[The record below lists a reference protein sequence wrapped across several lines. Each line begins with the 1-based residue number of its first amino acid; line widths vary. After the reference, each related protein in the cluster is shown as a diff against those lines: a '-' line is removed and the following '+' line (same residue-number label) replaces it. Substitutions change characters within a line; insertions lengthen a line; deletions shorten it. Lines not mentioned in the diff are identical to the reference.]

1 MVSFYGFYTTFTI
14 IVSLASI
21 VSLGFLINKYNNTAG
36 NECDVNKYKI
46 EYNLYKL
53 TLFLLI
59 GVIFRSMLQTLGY
72 CCTKNTENTTGR
84 GFIIFLMIL
93 VFITQCLGSILILDV
108 FSKNHE
114 GKKEIFLD
122 SYLQKFMKS
131 NMDINKI
138 LSS

>member
-1 MVSFYGFYTTFTI
+1 MDLHINIEDKEHKVDIVTFQKMSFI
-14 IVSLASI
+14 
-21 VSLGFLINKYNNTAG
+21 YNA
-36 NECDVNKYKI
+36 
-46 EYNLYKL
+46 
-53 TLFLLI
+53 
-59 GVIFRSMLQTLGY
+59 LQEGWSVAKKQEAY
-72 CCTKNTENTTGR
+72 
-84 GFIIFLMIL
+84 
-93 VFITQCLGSILILDV
+93 V